1 MDVYSSV
8 TAKMKREAADKV
20 GNLLAPLMKKTP
32 DNLIRE
38 TEPGSYDLPGSV

>member
-20 GNLLAPLMKKTP
+20 GNLLASLMDK
-32 DNLIRE
+32 
-38 TEPGSYDLPGSV
+38 

>member
-20 GNLLAPLMKKTP
+20 GNLLASLME
-32 DNLIRE
+32 NSR
-38 TEPGSYDLPGSV
+38 

>member
-20 GNLLAPLMKKTP
+20 GTP
-32 DNLIRE
+32 AGFPDGE
-38 TEPGSYDLPGSV
+38 LPIN